1 MLNTKYYKF
10 FYFVIVFVV
19 IITAL
24 LCGYILFFKAKGL
37 VPVKEGPQEITVQ
50 PSGVLQSIP
59 NEMVIYF
66 VETYP
71 AAEGVIIGQDSL
83 PSFIKIEPF
92 LPAHGKWTSSRTFE
106 IYFLEPPLPEKEY
119 RITMVRIPLVSE
131 EAEIEPRVFS
141 FTTPSFIVNS
151 IALKD
156 LGKKSAVI
164 SLDFNFTPELA
175 ISPRHIRGIKDYV
188 TILDSKGKKIEIT
201 GVRTEKDRPQEVLI
215 TVPVLR
221 APEQYKVTVRK
232 GLRSS
237 LEVVLKQD
245 FETVLPVG
253 FTARP
258 ISVTDHKV
266 LESDDGYMV
275 VFNIVSPAERPLEV
289 KEENLARFVK
299 VSPEIT
305 VRAATSAGKIYLF
318 GGFIPEKTY
327 KISLK
332 SGIMSEKGSILQ
344 QTYTTEITI
353 PAKKEKLQFVY
364 RGRYFGRTGEWNMPL
379 KVAKIKTV
387 NVSIVYMPPENV
399 IFWHLK
405 DYGRKDAISSL
416 GEAVLSEHKI
426 NVEKGLKE
434 QIVWLNLREYLKN
447 ESKGVYL
454 VQAYGYAEGGQYLS
468 DRVAVVISDVSLVVK
483 WYKNTIY
490 VWAFNSSLVRPEAGV
505 EIEVKSSKNF
515 LTGKGTTNSEG
526 FCTIP
531 VLKEGR
537 DPFVVFARRGDEWT
551 YVHVPSLRLPLEAY
565 DVGGE
570 YPGESYRAY
579 LYPERDLYRPGDEV
593 HLGALVR
600 AQRTFEGVAMPV
612 KLVVRDPQGRNF
624 LSLAATTDAFG
635 FCDFNFPTSVSSPT
649 GKYMLSLLAGDK
661 TLYWT
666 QISVETFAP
675 ERMRVELELP
685 EKPALYKSI
694 PLEIEAQYL
703 FGAPASGEE
712 YGAKLKALETDFTA
726 PGYFNYSFGIVRRG
740 ERIPSWE
747 SDAQTG
753 YLDEQGR
760 AREVFRLDTN
770 VIFNGPVSL
779 SGYVTVSEGGS
790 GRVTAKWIT
799 KTVHTKPYYIG
810 IHSNVTRVID
820 DVPVTV
826 KGVVLK
832 PDGSVNPGKAR
843 LYYKVYRLPYYYS
856 YYDGYYEDDYS
867 WESRALKIPVTE
879 RKYLDLVDGKFSFE
893 FTPSA
898 SYYDYLVEVV
908 DEANDTRAQ
917 VHLSGWGWYYSEAEE
932 KSESPEVL
940 PLRLDRKDY
949 DAGDE
954 VRVEALLPF
963 EGKIL
968 WTVELDTVYRHELRE
983 ARGDVAS
990 WSFRAPAGASNVYVT
1005 GLLVRSGGNYL
1016 VQRGFGVQRVR
1027 IRPKD
1032 NRMNLEVLV
1041 PERVKPGEE
1050 LTVKV
1055 RANGKFKGTIAVV
1068 DEGILQITSFPSP
1081 DPYEAIF
1088 RDVALYIN
1096 SAESFGWIMK
1106 RILEKTGGGF
1116 AEREKEF
1123 AEARFARI
1131 VSYWSGIRESDN
1143 EGSIVYKLKIP
1154 QYNGKLRVMAV
1165 GADEKRFGGQA
1176 ANVYVKSDVIVSP
1189 TIPRFMCTSDRFS
1202 FPISLINTTKSSRSV
1217 KLDLTLKNCRAAGPD
1232 RQTVV
1237 LKPQEKKVVW
1247 IECTAGSEPGGLDIA
1262 IDASSDKESYHEDFV
1277 IPVYPNAPYVT
1288 ESEYIKIQPNAKYDL
1303 KPHFDQWFP
1312 RAHTARLI
1320 LTNVP
1325 ALSRLNH
1332 VRYAI
1337 GYPYG
1342 CIEQTSTS
1350 TMVLLR
1356 LGTLL
1361 PVIAPDIT
1369 KEKFT
1374 EMVNYGIR
1382 RIMSMQTI
1390 SGGFTY
1396 WPGGNDDAP
1405 WAAAY
1410 ATFVLLE
1417 AKDAGFGVPDGVTK
1431 AALNY
1436 LDAQSDKSG
1445 LAFYVLA
1452 KGKKL
1457 QKRPETIDRLVTM
1470 ARKEKYDLPNRLW
1483 AAGAIF
1489 ESGRVEEARKVLGMA
1504 LKQKPSDTRRYSD
1517 DFYSRLQYR
1526 GMALY
1531 LIEDINPGVPE
1542 EDSLLVEIVKSLGER
1557 SSYYYTTQELAWSM
1571 LGIGKYAGRLKK
1583 QDFGAELKLDGK
1595 PAAAQREKGIL
1606 TWELENPAKAGSGLL
1621 EVKSSNEL
1629 FLNIENTGFSKK
1641 KTAFTPYSKGIT
1653 LGRKLYDYD
1662 GNATRAATQGDLI
1675 VIKVEIKTDNY
1686 YDNVAV
1692 EIPIPAGLEI
1702 ENPRIGRDDL
1712 PNWAEGG
1719 DDMWWPDYVDIR
1731 DDRVIIFGRTH
1742 YNNRYYYFLARCVTP
1757 GEFFL
1762 APVRGLVM
1770 YNPDLNS
1777 HTAAETFTVN
1787 RP

>member
-1 MLNTKYYKF
+1 MSNVKYYKF
-10 FYFVIVFVV
+10 FYFLIVFVV

-24 LCGYILFFKAKGL
+24 LCAYIIFFKTAGR
-37 VPVKEGPQEITVQ
+37 VPSQEGVQEITVQ
-50 PSGVLQSIP
+50 PSGPLENIP

-66 VETYP
+66 IQAYP
-71 AAEGVIIGQDSL
+71 AAEGVIIDQDSL

-92 LPAHGKWTSSRTFE
+92 LPADGKWTSNRTFE
-106 IYFLEPPLPEKEY
+106 IYFREPPRPEQEY
-119 RITMVRIPLVSE
+119 KITMVRIPLISE
-131 EAEIEPRVFS
+131 EAAVEPRVFG
-141 FTTPSFIVNS
+141 FTTPSFGVNN

-156 LGKKSAVI
+156 LGRKSAVI
-164 SLDFNFTPELA
+164 SLDFNFAPERA
-175 ISPRHIRGIKDYV
+175 GIKDYIM
-188 TILDSKGKKIEIT
+188 ILDSRGKRVEISS
-201 GVRTEKDRPQEVLI
+201 VRTESDRPQEVLI
-215 TVPVLR
+215 VVPVLK

-232 GLRSS
+232 GLKSR
-237 LEVVLKQD
+237 LDVVLKQD
-245 FETVLPVG
+245 FEAVLPVG

-258 ISVTDHKV
+258 ISVTDYKV
-266 LESDDGYMV
+266 EESDDGYMV

-289 KEENLARFVK
+289 KEENLGRFVR
-299 VSPEIT
+299 VSPEIK
-305 VRAATSAGKIYLF
+305 VRAATSSGKIYLF
-318 GGFIPEKTY
+318 GSFIPEKTY
-327 KISLK
+327 KITLK
-332 SGIMSEKGSILQ
+332 SGIMSKKGSILQ
-344 QTYTTEITI
+344 QTYTTEITT

-364 RGRYFGRTGEWNMPL
+364 RGRYFGRTGAWNIPL

-387 NVSIVYMPPENV
+387 NLNIVYMPPENV

-405 DYGRKDAISSL
+405 DYGRKEAISSL
-416 GEAVLSEHKI
+416 GEAVVNEAKI
-426 NVEKGLKE
+426 DVEKGLKD
-434 QIVWLNLREYLKN
+434 QIVWLDLRQYLKD

-454 VQAYGYAEGGQYLS
+454 VQAYGHTEGGQYLN
-468 DRVAVVISDVSLVVK
+468 DRVAVVISDISLVVK
-483 WYKNTIY
+483 WYRNSIY

-515 LTGKGTTNSEG
+515 LTGKGTTNNEG
-526 FCTIP
+526 FCAIP

-579 LYPERDLYRPGDEV
+579 MYPERDLYRPGDEV

-624 LSLAATTDAFG
+624 LSLAATTDAYG
-635 FCDFNFPTSVSSPT
+635 FCEFGFPTSVSSPT
-649 GKYMLSLLAGDK
+649 GKYMLSLVAGDQ

-675 ERMRVELELP
+675 ERMRVELGLP
-685 EKPALYKSI
+685 ETPALYKSI
-694 PLEIEAQYL
+694 PLAIDAQYL

-712 YGAKLKALETDFTA
+712 YSAKLKAEETDFTA

-740 ERIPSWE
+740 ERVPSWE
-747 SDAQTG
+747 SDGQTG
-753 YLDEQGR
+753 YLDDQGR

-770 VIFNGPVSL
+770 VVFNGPVRL
-779 SGYVTVSEGGS
+779 SSYVTVSEGGS
-790 GRVTAKWIT
+790 GRVTAKSVS
-799 KTVHTKPYYIG
+799 KTVYTKPYYVG
-810 IHSNVTRVID
+810 IHPNVSRVID
-820 DVPVTV
+820 DVPVVV
-826 KGVVLK
+826 KGVMLK
-832 PDGSVNPGKAR
+832 PDGSVNRGESR

-856 YYDGYYEDDYS
+856 YYDDYYENDYS
-867 WESRALKIPVTE
+867 WESRIEKIPVTE
-879 RKYLDLVDGKFSFE
+879 RKYLDPVDGKFSFE
-893 FTPSA
+893 FTPST
-898 SYYDYLVEVV
+898 SYYDYLIEVV
-908 DEANDTRAQ
+908 DEAHETRAQ
-917 VHLSGWGWYYSEAEE
+917 VQLSGWGWYYSEAEE

-940 PLRLDRKDY
+940 PLRLDKKDY
-949 DAGDE
+949 DAGED
-954 VRVEALLPF
+954 VKVQALLPF
-963 EGKIL
+963 AGKIL
-968 WTVELDTVYRHELRE
+968 WTVELDTLYRHELRD

-990 WSFRAPAGASNVYVT
+990 WSFRAPSGVSNVYVT

-1050 LTVKV
+1050 LILKV
-1055 RANGKFKGTIAVV
+1055 RAGRKFKGTIAVV
-1068 DEGILQITSFPSP
+1068 DEGILQITNFASP
-1081 DPYEAIF
+1081 EPYEGIF
-1088 RDVALYIN
+1088 RDIALYIN

-1106 RILEKTGGGF
+1106 RVLEKTGGGF
-1116 AEREKEF
+1116 ASRDKEF

-1131 VSYWSGIRESDN
+1131 VSYWSGIKESDN
-1143 EGSIVYKLKIP
+1143 EGNIVYKLKIP

-1165 GADEKRFGGQA
+1165 GADETRFGGRA
-1176 ANVYVKSDVIVSP
+1176 ASVYVRSDVIVAP
-1189 TIPRFMCTSDRFS
+1189 TIPRFMHTNDRFS
-1202 FPISLINTTKSSRSV
+1202 FPISLINTTKSTRSV
-1217 KLDLTLKNCRAAGPD
+1217 KLGLTLKNCRAAGPD
-1232 RQTVV
+1232 KRTVV
-1237 LKPQEKKVVW
+1237 LKPEEKQVVW

-1262 IDASSDKESYHEDFV
+1262 VDASSDQESYHEDFV

-1288 ESEYIKIQPNAKYDL
+1288 ESEYIKIKPNAKYDL
-1303 KPHFDQWFP
+1303 KPLFDQWFP

-1361 PVIAPDIT
+1361 PVIAPDIS

-1374 EMVNYGIR
+1374 EMVNYGVR

-1396 WPGGNDDAP
+1396 WPGGNDDQP

-1417 AKDAGFGVPDGVTK
+1417 AKDAGFGVPDGVIK

-1445 LAFYVLA
+1445 MAYYVLA

-1457 QKRPETIDRLVTM
+1457 QKRPEAIDRLVTM
-1470 ARKEKYDLPNRLW
+1470 ARKEKYDLPNWLW
-1483 AAGAIF
+1483 VAGAIF
-1489 ESGRVEEARKVLGMA
+1489 ESGRVEEARSVLGMA
-1504 LKQKPSDTRRYSD
+1504 LKQKPSDERHYSG
-1517 DFYSRLQYR
+1517 DFYSRLQSR

-1531 LIEDINPGVPE
+1531 LVEDINPGMPE
-1542 EDSLLVEIVKSLGER
+1542 EDSLLVDIVGSLGLH

-1583 QDFGAELKLDGK
+1583 QDFSAELKLDGK
-1595 PAAAQREKGIL
+1595 AVAPQREKGML
-1606 TWELENPAKAGSGLL
+1606 SWELRNPGQAGTGRL
-1621 EVKSSNEL
+1621 EVKSGSEL
-1629 FLNIENTGFSKK
+1629 FLNIENTGFSRK
-1641 KTAFTPYSKGIT
+1641 KTSFVPYAKGIT
-1653 LGRKLYDYD
+1653 LERKLYDYD
-1662 GNATRAATQGDLI
+1662 GNAVRTAAQGDL
-1675 VIKVEIKTDNY
+1675 VVVRVEIKTDNY

-1692 EIPIPAGLEI
+1692 EVPIPAGLEI

-1712 PNWAEGG
+1712 PGWADSG
-1719 DDMWWPDYVDIR
+1719 DNLWWPDYVDIR

-1742 YNNRYYYFLARCVTP
+1742 YDSRYYYFLARCVTP

-1770 YNPDLNS
+1770 YNPDLNA
-1777 HTAAETFTVN
+1777 HTAAEVFTVN